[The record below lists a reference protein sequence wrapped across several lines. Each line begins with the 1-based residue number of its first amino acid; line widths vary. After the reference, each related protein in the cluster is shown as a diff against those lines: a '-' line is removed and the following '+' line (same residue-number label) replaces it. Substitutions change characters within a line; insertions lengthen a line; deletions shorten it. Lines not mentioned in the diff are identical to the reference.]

1 MLSVSFS
8 QQNSNSD
15 NGTWCD
21 ETNINIL
28 TMAAKKQGFLLHP
41 LLHSC
46 NLLED
51 RLRNRLAPFGIQ
63 PRQAR
68 ILAALDRMGPVSQVE
83 LAREFHI
90 SPASMSTMSSRLIAA
105 ELISRRPNQ
114 HTARSNVLTL
124 TDKGR
129 EMLLAIHEAWHDMDR
144 IIEDSLGVQK
154 ARMLAEAARELRN
167 ALGGHPP
174 GARCQ
179 GDAGAEDVNSD

>member
-1 MLSVSFS
+1 MSP
-8 QQNSNSD
+8 
-15 NGTWCD
+15 
-21 ETNINIL
+21 
-28 TMAAKKQGFLLHP
+28 KKQGFLLHP

-51 RLRNRLAPFGIQ
+51 RLRIRLAPYGIQ

-68 ILAALDRMGPVSQVE
+68 ILAALNRMGSASQVD

-105 ELISRRPNQ
+105 GLISRRPNRQ
-114 HTARSNVLTL
+114 TARSNVLTL

-129 EMLLAIHEAWHDMDR
+129 EMLLVIHEAWHDMDR
-144 IIEDSLGVQK
+144 IIEDALGVEK

-174 GARCQ
+174 GKPRNK
-179 GDAGAEDVNSD
+179 GDGAMDVNSD